1 MSVSARLH
9 GLRARRSNVGVA
21 AAAAAAA
28 AALGR
33 HRIHLNHFISR
44 EKDAPD
50 TAAGAAGSFTLAV
63 KDNIVTRS
71 LPTTC
76 ASAMLAGYVSPYE
89 ATVVTQLRGLG
100 ARVVGKTNLDEFG
113 MGSHN
118 TNSAAGAAL
127 NGAGGGG
134 DDGTPPRSAGGSS
147 GGSAAAVAAGDA
159 DVALGTDTGGSVRLP
174 AAYNAVVG
182 FKPSYGMLSRRGLVP
197 YANSL
202 DTVGLLARSARR
214 VAGLVACLWRHHD
227 PLDPTS
233 LPLAARL
240 RCARAREGYAAAD
253 DDASPLRQQQQQQQ
267 RSLDWSCLTFGVPLE
282 CNIEEL
288 DPGIRAAWAAAASL
302 LQALGA
308 RVVPASL
315 PSTRHALSAYY
326 VLAPAEASSNL
337 AKYDGVRYGAGGPGG
352 QQGGGAAAAA
362 DDDDGGGG
370 VLYAGARGA
379 GFGDEVRRRILLG
392 SYSLSSGAMDN
403 YFVQAQRV
411 RRLVRADFDRAFRL
425 GNPLLEHGG
434 DGGGVGFDSDP
445 EAATAAA
452 DVVDLADLPEDVP
465 LADKRG
471 PARVDFLLCPT
482 APTPPPTLDEAA
494 RQTSLGSYVNDVFTV
509 PASLAGLPAV
519 SIPVRL
525 GGGDDS
531 MDVDVD
537 ASRYG
542 GLQLTGQYWDDAR
555 LLHVAAALRLELGRA
570 GMDPRAARDE
580 SREAGGEAL

>member
-1 MSVSARLH
+1 MSVSARLY
-9 GLRARRSNVGVA
+9 GLRARRSNVG
-21 AAAAAAA
+21 AAAAA

-33 HRIHLNHFISR
+33 HRIHLNHFISQ
-44 EKDAPD
+44 ENDAPG
-50 TAAGAAGSFTLAV
+50 TAARAAGSFTLAV
-63 KDNIVTRS
+63 KDNIATRS

-76 ASAMLAGYVSPYE
+76 ASAILAGYASPYE

-118 TNSAAGAAL
+118 TNSAAGPVL
-127 NGAGGGG
+127 NGTSGDG
-134 DDGTPPRSAGGSS
+134 DDGGPRSAGGSS

-182 FKPSYGMLSRRGLVP
+182 FKPSYGMLSRRGVVP

-214 VAGLVACLWRHHD
+214 VARLVADLWRHHD

-233 LPLAARL
+233 IPPATRL
-240 RCARAREGYAAAD
+240 RCARAREGYA
-253 DDASPLRQQQQQQQ
+253 DDASPPPPPQPLG
-267 RSLDWSCLTFGVPLE
+267 WSGLTFGVPLE
-282 CNIEEL
+282 CNVDEL
-288 DPGIRAAWAAAASL
+288 DPAIRAAWAAAASL

-308 RVVPASL
+308 RVVPVSL

-337 AKYDGVRYGAGGPGG
+337 AKYDGVRYGCGGPD
-352 QQGGGAAAAA
+352 QQKQNGDAA
-362 DDDDGGGG
+362 DDPDDGCGG

-392 SYSLSSGAMDN
+392 SYSLSSQAMDN

-434 DGGGVGFDSDP
+434 DGGGCGIGFDSDP
-445 EAATAAA
+445 DAAAA

-482 APTPPPTLDEAA
+482 APTPPPTLDEAV
-494 RQTSLGSYVNDVFTV
+494 RQTSLGSCVNDVFTV
-509 PASLAGLPAV
+509 PASLAGLPTV

-525 GGGDDS
+525 YGGDD
-531 MDVDVD
+531 DGVD

-555 LLHVAAALRLELGRA
+555 LLDVAAALRLELGKA

-580 SREAGGEAL
+580 SPGGSGEAL